1 MGQFLDDVIFG
12 VEVIFYQK
20 APLIFLQNLLY
31 ESILILKS
39 FRALFRK
46 FANLSLKDAMSEA
59 LFYVAFCQMCH
70 QMILLAKRLGW
81 GRCDL
86 VWELFACWHRDESKT
101 KPKKK
106 A

>member
-1 MGQFLDDVIFG
+1 MNPIFRRCDFWRRSNILPKSPFDFL
-12 VEVIFYQK
+12 YK
-20 APLIFLQNLLY
+20 NLLY

-70 QMILLAKRLGW
+70 QMILLAKRL
-81 GRCDL
+81 
-86 VWELFACWHRDESKT
+86 
-101 KPKKK
+101 
-106 A
+106 